1 MKIYDKIRNEKVQYN
16 IYKEAVK
23 ISALSS
29 GKIEKYDYLTD
40 KEIPSDQKR
49 MIEQAKFTY
58 FLLGKALEKQ
68 TKSIEDQGKEQV
80 KAIEDH
86 GKQFVQSNVLIKKD
100 FNIARA
106 SKLWFICTKLKKK
119 VWKILE
125 IMKIR
130 LSYLKI

>member
-1 MKIYDKIRNEKVQYN
+1 MKIDDKIRNEKVKYN

-29 GKIEKYDYLTD
+29 GKIEKYDYLTC
-40 KEIPSDQKR
+40 KEITSYQKR

-68 TKSIEDQGKEQV
+68 TKSIEDQGKEQI

-86 GKQFVQSNVLIKKD
+86 GKQFVQSNVFIKKD
-100 FNIARA
+100 FNIVRA
-106 SKLWFICTKLKKK
+106 S
-119 VWKILE
+119 IL
-125 IMKIR
+125 
-130 LSYLKI
+130 

>member
-1 MKIYDKIRNEKVQYN
+1 MKIDDKIRNEKVQYN

-23 ISALSS
+23 ISGLSS

-80 KAIEDH
+80 KATEDH

-106 SKLWFICTKLKKK
+106 SKL
-119 VWKILE
+119 
-125 IMKIR
+125 
-130 LSYLKI
+130 

>member
-1 MKIYDKIRNEKVQYN
+1 MKIDDKIRNEKVQYN
-16 IYKEAVK
+16 IYQEAVK

-29 GKIEKYDYLTD
+29 DKIEKFDYLTC
-40 KEIPSDQKR
+40 KEIPSYQKR
-49 MIEQAKFTY
+49 MIEQGKLTY

-68 TKSIEDQGKEQV
+68 TKSIEDQGKEEI
-80 KAIEDH
+80 KTIEDH

-106 SKLWFICTKLKKK
+106 SILWFICAKLKEK
-119 VWKILE
+119 VRKILE
-125 IMKIR
+125 IMKIW